1 MATIIDIR
9 DYDLGLLRRFKFFYP
24 NTVWINHS
32 SVEIS
37 EIRDNAIYEGQE
49 IKFPVLIL
57 RRVSCPI
64 LYRDNSPYSQ
74 FKIGDR
80 HTDGMSTEEI
90 KSRGFPDDLTLVNS
104 IYELKYDLEILSASR
119 DNFDE
124 LVVEAQENL
133 IRFPYLT
140 IDADVDDNAIKGQS
154 SHLLMDSCQDNS
166 DMDNFGEH
174 VPLYRATIGMTLRGY
189 IYRKYRRFSVDEF
202 LMHVKVKS
210 NLPTDEQ
217 HDYRIP
223 TVKHINSLVPGN
235 IRKILGEVP
244 LRKDIGIDECP
255 CKSLC
260 PEHDDGKP

>member
-1 MATIIDIR
+1 MSTIVDVR
-9 DYDLGLLRRFKFFYP
+9 DYDMGMLKRFQFFYP

-37 EIRDNAIYEGQE
+37 EIRDNAIYEGQD
-49 IKFPVLIL
+49 IHFPVLIL
-57 RRVSCPI
+57 RRTSCPV

-74 FKIGDR
+74 YKIGDR
-80 HTDGMSTEEI
+80 HTDGMSQSEI
-90 KSRGFPDDLTLVNS
+90 VANGFPDDMTLVNS

-124 LVVEAQENL
+124 LVIEAQENL
-133 IRFPYLT
+133 IRFPFLT
-140 IDADVDDNAIKGQS
+140 IDADDKVIRGQS
-154 SHLLMDSCQDNS
+154 SHLLMDTCQDNS
-166 DMDNFGEH
+166 DLDNFGDH

-202 LMHVKVKS
+202 LMHLKVNSK
-210 NLPTDEQ
+210 LPTDED

-223 TVKHINSLVPGN
+223 TVKHINSLVPEN
-235 IRKILGEVP
+235 IRKILGDVP
-244 LRKDIGIDECP
+244 LKKEIGINECP
-255 CKSLC
+255 CKALC